1 MKLTAKKIKEAE
13 AWVERNGLHPQ
24 ACGALVR
31 DFCKAMG
38 ISYGTYE
45 NWLKNE
51 TFANAITRARDVFHR
66 TTVRT
71 VENALVKR
79 ASGYE
84 FTKERLEKASR
95 KVVEYDPLTGKK
107 VREYY
112 GDPQPVAAS
121 RETIQVAPDVDAAK
135 FVLTNMEPDRWKQKQ
150 EIAAEVD
157 IIRPIVVRSEEE
169 RQAIQDLR
177 NSDL

>member
-1 MKLTAKKIKEAE
+1 M
-13 AWVERNGLHPQ
+13 ERNGLYPQ
-24 ACGALVR
+24 ACGALVK

-38 ISYGTYE
+38 ISERTYT
-45 NWLKNE
+45 NWLKVSE
-51 TFANAITRARDVFHR
+51 FSEAITRARDVFHQ
-66 TTVRT
+66 TTVRN

-84 FTKERLEKASR
+84 YTKERAEKASR
-95 KVVEYDPLTGKK
+95 KTVEFDPLTGKK

-112 GDPQPVAAS
+112 GEPQLVAMS
-121 RETIQVAPDVDAAK
+121 KETIQVAPDVDAAK
-135 FVLTNMEPDRWKQKQ
+135 FVLTNMEPERWRQKQ

-177 NSDL
+177 DSDL

>member
-13 AWVERNGLHPQ
+13 AWVERNGLYPQ
-24 ACGALVR
+24 ACGALVK

-38 ISYGTYE
+38 ISERTY
-45 NWLKNE
+45 NRWLVKSE
-51 TFANAITRARDVFHR
+51 LSEAITRAREVFRHN
-66 TTVRT
+66 TVRS

-84 FTKERLEKASR
+84 FTKERAEKASR
-95 KVVEYDPLTGKK
+95 KTVEFDPLTGKK

-112 GDPQPVAAS
+112 GEPQLVAMS
-121 RETIQVAPDVDAAK
+121 KETIQVAPDVDAAK
-135 FVLTNMEPDRWKQKQ
+135 FVLTNMEPERWRQKQ

-177 NSDL
+177 DSDL

>member
-1 MKLTAKKIKEAE
+1 M
-13 AWVERNGLHPQ
+13 ERNGLYPQ
-24 ACGALVR
+24 ACGALVK

-38 ISYGTYE
+38 INIDTYYQWRHKSE
-45 NWLKNE
+45 LSE
-51 TFANAITRARDVFHR
+51 ALSRARDVFHQ
-66 TTVRT
+66 TTVRN

-84 FTKERLEKASR
+84 FTKERAEKASR
-95 KVVEYDPLTGKK
+95 KTVEFDPLTGKK

-112 GDPQPVAAS
+112 GEPQLVAMS
-121 RETIQVAPDVDAAK
+121 KETIQVAPDVDAAK
-135 FVLTNMEPDRWKQKQ
+135 FVLTNMEPERWRQKQ

-177 NSDL
+177 DSDL

>member
-1 MKLTAKKIKEAE
+1 M
-13 AWVERNGLHPQ
+13 ERNGLHPQ
-24 ACGALVR
+24 ACGALIK

-38 ISYGTYE
+38 ISDRTYL
-45 NWLKNE
+45 NWLKVSDFSE
-51 TFANAITRARDVFHR
+51 AITRAREVFR
-66 TTVRT
+66 QNTVRT

-84 FTKERLEKASR
+84 FTKERAEKASR
-95 KVVEYDPLTGKK
+95 KVVEYDPKTGKK

-112 GDPQPVAAS
+112 GEPQVVAMS
-121 RETIQVAPDVDAAK
+121 KETIQVAPDVDAAK

-157 IIRPIVVRSEEE
+157 IIRPIVVKSEAE
-169 RQAIQDLR
+169 RQAVQDLR
-177 NSDL
+177 DSDL

>member
-13 AWVERNGLHPQ
+13 AWVERNGLYPQ
-24 ACGALVR
+24 ACGALVK

-38 ISYGTYE
+38 ISERTYT
-45 NWLKNE
+45 NWLKVSE
-51 TFANAITRARDVFHR
+51 FSEAITRAREVFR
-66 TTVRT
+66 QNTVRT

-84 FTKERLEKASR
+84 FTKERAEKASR
-95 KVVEYDPLTGKK
+95 KTVEFDPKTGKK

-112 GDPQPVAAS
+112 GEPQLVAMS
-121 RETIQVAPDVDAAK
+121 KETIQVAPDVDAAK
-135 FVLTNMEPDRWKQKQ
+135 FVLTNMEPERWRQKQ

-177 NSDL
+177 DSDL

>member
-13 AWVERNGLHPQ
+13 AWVERNGLYPQ

-84 FTKERLEKASR
+84 FTKERAEKASR
-95 KVVEYDPLTGKK
+95 KTVEYDPQTGKK

-112 GDPQPVAAS
+112 GEPQLVAMS
-121 RETIQVAPDVDAAK
+121 KETIQVAPDVDAAK
-135 FVLTNMEPDRWKQKQ
+135 FVLTNMEPDRWKQRQ
-150 EIAAEVD
+150 DITAAIDVV
-157 IIRPIVVRSEEE
+157 RPIVVKSEEE
-169 RQAIQDLR
+169 RQAVQDLR
-177 NSDL
+177 DSDL